1 MISLLLSRE
10 KMPKSKGMSTL
21 ESDQKYIWHPLT
33 QHKTSSAPV
42 AIASAKGAVLYGEDG
57 KEYLDGIASWYTSLF
72 GHCHPFITEK
82 VTAQMQQLDQIMFT
96 GFTHKPATDLA
107 ESLFKILPDNQAK
120 MFFNDNGST
129 AVEAGIKMALQY
141 HHNKGKKRNVLIA
154 FEDGFHGDTFGAM
167 SASGLSVYNGPFDE
181 FLIRVERVTPP
192 QENTIDGI
200 LKKLEV
206 IVAQNDCAA
215 FVFEPLVQGAAGM
228 KMHNV
233 AGLNTILAFC
243 KKHDIVTI
251 ADEVMTGFGKT
262 GTLFASLQLDIY
274 PDIMCLSKALTA
286 GLLPM
291 SLTTCSQNI
300 FDNFLSDEIAK
311 GFFHAHTY
319 SGNPLACAA
328 AIASIELLQSEE
340 MQENLK
346 RINGC
351 HSAFAKA
358 LSKNPKA
365 QNVRVKGM
373 IIAFELAT
381 EMERYGNL
389 RYELYQF
396 FMDRGVC
403 LRPLG
408 NTIYVLPPLV
418 TTDAQLQRMYDVIEE
433 ALEAF

>member
-1 MISLLLSRE
+1 MT
-10 KMPKSKGMSTL
+10 TL
-21 ESDQKYIWHPLT
+21 ITDQKHIWHPLT

-42 AIASAKGAVLYGEDG
+42 AIARAKGAVLYGEDG

-72 GHCHPFITEK
+72 GHCHPFITER

-107 ESLFKILPDNQAK
+107 ESLFKILPSNQAK

-167 SASGLSVYNGPFDE
+167 SASGLSVYNGPFNE
-181 FLIRVERVTPP
+181 FLIKVERIATP
-192 QENTIDGI
+192 QEDTIDDI
-200 LKKLEV
+200 LKRLEE
-206 IVAQNDCAA
+206 IVLHNDCAA

-228 KMHNV
+228 KMHEV
-233 AGLNTILAFC
+233 AGLNKILAFC
-243 KKHDIVTI
+243 KQHDIITI

-262 GTLFASLQLDIY
+262 GTHFASLQLDVY

-291 SLTTCSQNI
+291 SLTTCSQHI

-340 MQENLK
+340 MQDNLR
-346 RINGC
+346 RITER
-351 HSAFAKA
+351 HTTFAKA
-358 LSKNPKA
+358 LSKNSKA
-365 QNVRVKGM
+365 QNIRVKGM
-373 IIAFELAT
+373 ILAFELST
-381 EMERYGNL
+381 KMERYGNL

-396 FMDRGVC
+396 FMDRDVC

-418 TTDAQLQRMYDVIEE
+418 TTNEQLAKIYGVIEE